1 MYGKEKISCE
11 FCPTVK
17 PTLKTARQTV
27 KKDSSG
33 SLDCVE
39 PHDLVCSDLYGFPAA
54 ARLFSMKT
62 WSASEGDAKQMT
74 PPISKKENSMK
85 RHMQKV
91 VMAIVLMGSSMAAFA
106 GNVRTDYDHTVNFS
120 QYNTYSWGKVKST
133 DPFFGN
139 RIQQQVDKELQA
151 KGWTLKPT
159 GGAATVFATDN
170 IHDQQEVQTM
180 YDGMGGGWGWGPG
193 LGSGIATTTT
203 TDQNVGNLVIDVFD
217 GSSKKLLW
225 RGLSTDNLSSNA
237 GKNTKMLD
245 GDINNMFKNFPPKA
259 GK

>member
-1 MYGKEKISCE
+1 
-11 FCPTVK
+11 
-17 PTLKTARQTV
+17 
-27 KKDSSG
+27 
-33 SLDCVE
+33 
-39 PHDLVCSDLYGFPAA
+39 
-54 ARLFSMKT
+54 
-62 WSASEGDAKQMT
+62 
-74 PPISKKENSMK
+74 MK

-106 GNVRTDYDHTVNFS
+106 GNVRTDYDHTANFS

-180 YDGMGGGWGWGPG
+180 YDGMGGGWGGGWGWGGWGWGGGWGLGGG